1 MLKWYA
7 REVHTGQRLDAII
20 GSHALAI
27 AAGAAIGFLASAT
40 VAVLSY
46 QLFEKRFLS
55 LKRFFETREGAS
67 PGEVQHEPPRS
78 TPHPVADGASSTEG

>member
-1 MLKWYA
+1 
-7 REVHTGQRLDAII
+7 
-20 GSHALAI
+20 
-27 AAGAAIGFLASAT
+27 